1 MMNERQKFGLSPE
14 QIQRALKLE
23 SIFMPHARKQRD
35 EIYKKQTGFEAGVST
50 EPIRFVHYT
59 SAEAALSIIK
69 SKRIWMRNTTCM
81 TDYREVQHGFEILQ
95 KFFSDK
101 SKTGAFVAALD
112 VCVPGAAMEA
122 INLFNQWWQTIPS
135 HNIQLNTYITSI
147 SEHDPKEDLH
157 GRLSMW
163 RAFGGSTARVAL
175 VIKLPWFSGGAE
187 ALNVIFSPVAYL
199 TEGEAHEVIQT
210 VIKNIGM
217 NCDFLRSID
226 RQTIVGTVF
235 TMLRAGVVCL
245 KHEGFREELE
255 WRAIYSPTLHP
266 SPSMQSSTEVIG
278 GVPQSVYKFPLD
290 GNVSPDL
297 GELDIARIFD
307 RLIIGPSPY
316 PWVMYQAFVD
326 ALTKTGVSGAEKLV
340 FISGIPI
347 RS

>member
-1 MMNERQKFGLSPE
+1 MRNEAQKSELSPE
-14 QIQRALKLE
+14 QIQSALKLE

-35 EIYKKQTGFEAGVST
+35 EIYKKQTGFEAGISR
-50 EPIRFVHYT
+50 EPIRFAHYT
-59 SAEAALSIIK
+59 SAEAALGIIT

-81 TDYREVQHGFEILQ
+81 ADYLEVQHGFEILR

-101 SKTGAFVAALD
+101 PKTDAFVAALD

-122 INLFNQWWQTIPS
+122 INLFNQWWQ
-135 HNIQLNTYITSI
+135 NIQFNTYITSI

-175 VIKLPWFSGGAE
+175 VIKLPWFSGGAD

-199 TEGEAHEVIQT
+199 TEDEAHAVIYT
-210 VIKNIGM
+210 VIKNIGT
-217 NCDFLRSID
+217 NCDFLRSVD

-235 TMLRAGVVCL
+235 TMLRAGVICL

-255 WRAIYSPTLHP
+255 WRAIFSPALRP

-278 GVPQSVYKFPLD
+278 GVPQLVYKFPLD
-290 GNVSPDL
+290 GKVSPDL
-297 GELDIARIFD
+297 EELDIARIVD

-326 ALTKTGVSGAEKLV
+326 ALTKSGVSDAEKLV